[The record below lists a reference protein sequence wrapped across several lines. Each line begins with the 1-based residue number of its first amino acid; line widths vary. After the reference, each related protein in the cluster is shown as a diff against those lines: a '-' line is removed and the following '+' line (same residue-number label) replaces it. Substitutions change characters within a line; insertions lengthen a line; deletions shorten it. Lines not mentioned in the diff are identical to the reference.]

1 METLIKND
9 LPILI
14 VIVIVIDAIALI
26 VFLIWRNQK
35 DKNPL
40 NMMQVKN
47 FNKLKKR
54 K

>member
-14 VIVIVIDAIALI
+14 VIVIAAIALI

-35 DKNPL
+35 DEKPFERDASES
-40 NMMQVKN
+40 
-47 FNKLKKR
+47 FNKPKKR

>member
-9 LPILI
+9 LPIL
-14 VIVIVIDAIALI
+14 IVIVIDAIALI

-40 NMMQVKN
+40 NMMQVKILTN
-47 FNKLKKR
+47 
-54 K
+54 